1 MYGIKATTDLSF
13 LRGKT
18 LCQVCFGPSDLQLNF
33 AEGKTRI
40 SVESTI
46 GYGAS
51 DGTYEKRV
59 IGKDPGT
66 SEVLEDTGF
75 LLRLLMKEVEEV
87 HWTAEG
93 TVTLTFAGGS
103 KLQIYDDS
111 QQFESYTIGNGDQLI
126 VV

>member
-13 LRGKT
+13 LKGKT
-18 LCQVCFGPSDLQLNF
+18 LCQVCFGPYDLQLNF
-33 AEGKTRI
+33 AEGITRI
-40 SVESTI
+40 SVQSTI

-51 DGTYEKRV
+51 DGTYAKRV
-59 IGKDPGT
+59 IGKGPCM

-75 LLRLLMKEVEEV
+75 LLRLLMKEIEEV

-93 TVTLTFAGGS
+93 TMTLTFAGGS
-103 KLQIYDDS
+103 QLQIYDDS
-111 QQFESYTIGNGDQLI
+111 QQFESYTIENGNQPI